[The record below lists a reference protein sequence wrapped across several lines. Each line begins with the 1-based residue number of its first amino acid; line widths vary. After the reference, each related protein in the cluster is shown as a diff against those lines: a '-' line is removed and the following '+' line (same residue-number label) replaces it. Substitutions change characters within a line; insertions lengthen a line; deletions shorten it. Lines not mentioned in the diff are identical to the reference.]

1 MQNTH
6 IIVLLIAVIV
16 VWLVLYIYRD
26 EITHK
31 YNKTSGN
38 VKEDV
43 SHAVKEI
50 KEDIKS

>member
-1 MQNTH
+1 MQNTLIILLV
-6 IIVLLIAVIV
+6 IIVV
-16 VWLVLYIYRD
+16 VVGWILYLYKD

-31 YNKTSGN
+31 YNKNSWK

-50 KEDIKS
+50 KEDIKN